1 VVLRSSVEVGECT
14 EFALGEQQNESARL
28 DHDVNKLMA

>member
-1 VVLRSSVEVGECT
+1 MVGECT

-28 DHDVNKLMA
+28 DHDVNGLMA